1 MVHVIRSVIPL
12 LDTTGGEKRHPLGVV
27 APNKVDS
34 IRQGAAEALTCI
46 VESLGVQVVPYAVLF
61 MVPLL
66 GRMSDQNQ
74 AVRLVCSA
82 TFATLVQ
89 LLPLDPGAIADP
101 PELVYVIHIIYTSVR
116 MIYLRYFFKNLFFF
130 LRITLL
136 CT

>member
-1 MVHVIRSVIPL
+1 MRTSVNIIDFRGIILFQTMQYVIRSVIPL
-12 LDTTGGEKRHPLGVV
+12 LEASGRERSQSKILT
-27 APNKVDS
+27 APNEVDLM
-34 IRQGAAEALTCI
+34 RQGAAEALACI
-46 VESLGVQVVPYAVLF
+46 IETLGVNVIPYSVLF

-101 PELVYVIHIIYTSVR
+101 PDLV
-116 MIYLRYFFKNLFFF
+116 
-130 LRITLL
+130 
-136 CT
+136 

>member
-1 MVHVIRSVIPL
+1 MHTNVNIIDFRDIILFQTMQYVIGSVIPL
-12 LDTTGGEKRHPLGVV
+12 LEGSVKERSQSKIPT
-27 APNKVDS
+27 APNEVDLM
-34 IRQGAAEALTCI
+34 RQGAAEALACI
-46 VESLGVQVVPYAVLF
+46 IEILGVDVIPYSVLF

-101 PELVYVIHIIYTSVR
+101 PNLV
-116 MIYLRYFFKNLFFF
+116 
-130 LRITLL
+130 
-136 CT
+136 

>member
-1 MVHVIRSVIPL
+1 MGTITP
-12 LDTTGGEKRHPLGVV
+12 G
-27 APNKVDS
+27 NVDS
-34 IRQGAAEALTCI
+34 MRQGAAESLACL

-74 AVRLVCSA
+74 SVRWICSA

-101 PELVYVIHIIYTSVR
+101 PGLVYVNTYTNLR
-116 MIYLRYFFKNLFFF
+116 PAINLQRYLLQASN
-130 LRITLL
+130 
-136 CT
+136 

>member
-1 MVHVIRSVIPL
+1 MVHIIRSVIPML
-12 LDTTGGEKRHPLGVV
+12 ETSGGEKKNSTGTVT
-27 APNKVDS
+27 PNKVDS
-34 IRQGAAEALTCI
+34 VRQGAAEALACL

-74 AVRLVCSA
+74 SVRWICSA

-101 PELVYVIHIIYTSVR
+101 PNLVYVNIYILQSISYYKKLTT
-116 MIYLRYFFKNLFFF
+116 IFAINFKL
-130 LRITLL
+130 I
-136 CT
+136 

>member
-1 MVHVIRSVIPL
+1 MVHIIRSVIPL
-12 LDTTGGEKRHPLGVV
+12 LDTTGSEKRCSSGIV

-34 IRQGAAEALTCI
+34 VRQGAAEALTCI
-46 VESLGVQVVPYAVLF
+46 VDSLGVHVVPYAVLF

-74 AVRLVCSA
+74 SVRLVCSA

-101 PELVYVIHIIYTSVR
+101 PDLVYVNHADYTIFDNKYIWC
-116 MIYLRYFFKNLFFF
+116 MQLIFLENYFSK
-130 LRITLL
+130 
-136 CT
+136 